1 MRLVLMT
8 FLRESG
14 HCVALLGESLR
25 ALLFFLEVMVE
36 LSFER
41 KQSFSELGIQAT
53 MQCASWLRRV
63 YEEVAE
69 HKIIFGSYITHVLS
83 DYACIISGYGMSIKG
98 LSREVEATLRPSAFA
113 LVDICSTDDLQQL
126 HAVLGEGLRRSTL
139 TALRREYEQH
149 FKYTEKV

>member
-1 MRLVLMT
+1 MT

-25 ALLFFLEVMVE
+25 ALLFFLEVME

-69 HKIIFGSYITHVLS
+69 HKNILGSYITHVLS
-83 DYACIISGYGMSIKG
+83 DYVCIISGYGMSIKG
-98 LSREVEATLRPSAFA
+98 LSREVEAILRPGAFA

-126 HAVLGEGLRRSTL
+126 HAVLGEGPRRSTL

-149 FKYTEKV
+149 FKYTGKV